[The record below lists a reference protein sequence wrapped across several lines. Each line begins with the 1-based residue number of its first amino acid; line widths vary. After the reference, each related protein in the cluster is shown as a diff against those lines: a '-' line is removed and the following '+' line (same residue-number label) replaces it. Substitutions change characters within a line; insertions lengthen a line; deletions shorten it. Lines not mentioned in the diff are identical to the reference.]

1 MENLRLEL
9 LACQEELKREK
20 LISNEQI
27 CDVTN
32 EMKNTIAKYDEI
44 IQKMDQEY
52 NDKISSSLKQHL
64 DHTMTKE
71 TSLLDEIKKQD
82 EDLDYLR
89 KTNKELEK
97 KLEFTRKQKESMEI
111 EHQKKFEALEKKDL
125 KSEVKKVEEKYQKI
139 LQDAKEKLEFQ
150 LASKEDIIKDL
161 ENVKSM
167 NMKKI
172 LHFEGENKKLGE
184 MNLRLQEKMAQI
196 EKMQA
201 ESEEKFTDIIKNYE
215 MKFIELESNYEFEK
229 HTNSYFRNINR
240 GGNFTLAKMN
250 PSEMTLIDKS
260 ELGDGQTPCNPKNLS
275 NELKGLDGNA
285 FFSPS
290 RSSFLTPQGVFNFV
304 IEEDQLKESG
314 ILQKRI
320 TSALKFKTKSNLSES
335 FGEIKES
342 EQKSATNL
350 NVSKTEVVEE
360 EKEEN
365 ENNQEKEQRNNE
377 LMMMRESF
385 KKMDESSSLRKNLSE
400 KDEEIESLNREIKNL
415 KENLENVKNKWL
427 VEMENQ
433 RNKQLE
439 NVLEAQRARNTTMK
453 VLLKNDDRNF
463 SNIAA
468 DPQMKKISKEKRE
481 LEAENHRLKREFQ
494 DEMEFLKEEMKK
506 LEERNEENNSK
517 LVKSLNER
525 DYFEQQW
532 KMVMDDMK
540 LGKMDVEKEKRDN
553 KEKKISKWLFCTC
566 K

>member
-439 NVLEAQRARNTTMK
+439 NVLEAQRARNTTIN

>member
-1 MENLRLEL
+1 VENLRLEL

-439 NVLEAQRARNTTMK
+439 NVLEAQRARNTTIN